1 MYAIVQQ
8 CPKHGFNHKLEAI
21 YKNMF
26 LYDTHYPM
34 IPFQG
39 DNNHM
44 QILHIMNSL

>member
-1 MYAIVQQ
+1 MQLFNNVRNMVS
-8 CPKHGFNHKLEAI
+8 NHKLEAI